1 MSQIIQEKDN
11 ITIVEC
17 KWNKSGQEMERLEVS
32 VQCEDA
38 VDGMRILKEVILEPP
53 DMCREVRRNMKE
65 KGYYTPKELQNHQK
79 I

>member
-1 MSQIIQEKDN
+1 MSQIIHEKDN

-38 VDGMRILKEVILEPP
+38 VDGMRILKELIEWK
-53 DMCREVRRNMKE
+53 EKKNEHKE